1 MTSEETTE
9 AHKQEFEQVHN
20 ALVYPSLKVPFIL
33 LVTCFAAW
41 GTAANLSEVMV
52 NVFKRIFEL
61 SNFQSALVTS
71 AYYGAYFLLAIPA
84 AFINKRF
91 GYKTGVLTGLG
102 LAAVGGFM
110 FLPASWLLTYG
121 AFLAALF
128 LLAAGLSILETSAN
142 PFAIAMGPEET
153 ATRRLNLAQS
163 FNPVGTN
170 LGVLLGAIIV
180 LPRLTSQEERAGL
193 SGDALLEAQKADIS
207 LVLAPYLGIA
217 TLLVIIWF
225 LIFFRKMENPL
236 EIHEHEVGG
245 AHPHAGRGL
254 FGRLVKNRHYS
265 FGVVAQFFNVAAQV
279 ATWSFTLQYAI
290 EVVGLAPVTAGFFLQ
305 ASLLLFL
312 VSRFVMF
319 WLLGIFRPT
328 RLLAIMATAGVIL
341 ALTAVVSQNIF
352 GLIAVVGIS
361 ACLSLMF
368 PTIYGVALH
377 GLGDDTKFGA
387 AGLVM
392 AILGG
397 AIVPPVHGLLVD
409 AADGNQAIGFVMVAF
424 CLAVVLGY
432 AVFDLRTSRDV
443 EVVVGRGGH

>member
-1 MTSEETTE
+1 MSSDTTK
-9 AHKQEFEQVHN
+9 AHRAEFEAEHS

-52 NVFKRIFEL
+52 SVFRRIFEL
-61 SNFQSALVTS
+61 SNFQSALVTF
-71 AYYGAYFLLAIPA
+71 AYYGAYFLLAVPA
-84 AFINKRF
+84 ALINKRF
-91 GYKTGVLTGLG
+91 GYKVGVLVGLG

-153 ATRRLNLAQS
+153 STRRLNLAQA

-170 LGVLLGAIIV
+170 LGVMLGAIIV
-180 LPRLTSQEERAGL
+180 LPRLTSEEQRASLEGV
-193 SGDALLEAQKADIS
+193 ALQQAKEQDIS
-207 LVLAPYLGIA
+207 LVLVPYLAIA
-217 TLLVIIWF
+217 TVLVIIWF

-245 AHPHAGRGL
+245 AHPHAEKGVL
-254 FGRLVKNRHYS
+254 GRLLQNRHYS
-265 FGVVAQFFNVAAQV
+265 FGVAAQFFNIAAQV
-279 ATWSFTLQYAI
+279 ATWSFTLQYAS
-290 EVVGLAPVTAGFFLQ
+290 EVVGLSGYGPGIALQTSLIVFLI
-305 ASLLLFL
+305 
-312 VSRFVMF
+312 SRFVMF
-319 WLLGIFRPT
+319 WLMGKFRPT

-341 ALTAVVSQNIF
+341 ALVAVLSQNML
-352 GLIAVVGIS
+352 GLVAVIAIS
-361 ACLSLMF
+361 ACISLMF

-397 AIVPPVHGLLVD
+397 ALVPPVHGLVVD
-409 AADGNQAIGFVMVAF
+409 ASGGNQAIGFLIVAF
-424 CLAVVLGY
+424 SLAVVLGY
-432 AVFDLRTSRDV
+432 AIFDLKTNRNATI
-443 EVVVGRGGH
+443 EVGSGGH